1 MRRFYAL
8 VAAAALI
15 GGCAT
20 TQSYLAPQIRDNPTP
35 ALPDGEIAHR
45 VFLTGNTGDG
55 ETDAVLRALA
65 ADARAAGSD
74 ATVVIL
80 GDVTAAGL
88 PEADDPGRAAAEAP
102 VQALISALQGLD
114 GDVIVVPGDRD
125 WAQGEDGVKRLED
138 LLDDAFGTDVLTPGD
153 QSGGPREDKLA
164 EGLRLVALDTA
175 WWLLNDDERP
185 EGEAEDQDIRAPSD
199 VARVLEQIIVD
210 RDDDRIV
217 VVAHH
222 PLISRGSY
230 AGYRRNPVTGLVSQT
245 LGTGVQDLSSPRYRR
260 LRAGLGP
267 IAATH
272 DRLVWAA
279 SHDRILQTYEDVIN
293 TLRQQTHLVSGT
305 GGGAVSAAGASG
317 AQAVASAPGYQ
328 RLVYFA
334 NGRLWQETVAV
345 DVATGATEVLFR
357 YEIAGENAE
366 LVDTMVPDA
375 VAASDLPANLGG
387 SVVTAA
393 DADFVTDRF
402 QNGGFTRAVFGEN
415 YRDVWK
421 TEVEFPVLD
430 LGTEAGGLVPVKRGG
445 GLQTTSLR
453 LQGAD
458 GYEYGLRLLEKSG
471 LAQVPYELRDG
482 LVGDIVLELR
492 AAMAPYGALVASP
505 LARVA
510 GVAQP
515 DPKIVYVP
523 DDPRLGR
530 YRETFANRLA
540 LYEIRPDDDM
550 SAVPGFEGMDDVVSA
565 ANLREEMRE
574 DQDHRV
580 DQRAYLRARLFDMLL
595 ADWDRHA
602 DQWRWAA
609 FEPGDLDPSLT
620 GDERTQG
627 KVYIPIARDRDF
639 SFYGIGGAFQ
649 PVLQVFDRRLQR
661 IDEEYGSVR
670 GLTTNGFFQD
680 RRFLNELTLDDWR
693 EVAREL
699 QAVLTDAAIGQS
711 IGALPEVIEAQVSDY
726 WTRALVGR
734 RDRLVEVAEEYYTLN
749 AGTVDVIGSDERELF
764 EGVRQADGSLAVT
777 VRSLK
782 GGEAGRVLYQRTL
795 RPDETEEVRMYGL
808 NGRDEFRI
816 TGDGPRTISVR
827 VIGGGGGDQ
836 VVAPGGDVAVYDTPD
851 GLEIAERGSFV
862 EDRRSR
868 AASVNRYDP
877 TEQVLGNT
885 FTIPTVGYRATD
897 GFLLGVTKIWNV
909 PGFRLR
915 PYAAMHTLSANY
927 GTATGGV
934 AGSYTGRMREAIGS
948 FDLDVDAFGSTPRY
962 ARNFYG
968 LGNGTP
974 DLDGLLTEANLA
986 RLQARAGVGVPIGE
1000 AFQLV
1005 IGPSVRYADATR
1017 DSVQTVAGPLS
1028 LLPDEA
1034 FDSQLHAG
1042 AYARL
1047 AATTVDD
1054 MVNPRQGL
1062 RFALT
1067 GSGFAGVLG
1076 PSSSYGTVGGELAAY
1091 IPIRL
1096 VPQVTLALRAG
1107 GERVI
1112 GDFPFFDAAA
1122 LGGAG
1127 TLRGYRRERFAG
1139 RSTTS
1144 ASAELRTKLLNLDAY
1159 VLPLEIGVLGFADA
1173 GRVWADTP
1181 SCADVTS
1188 PPELCTR
1195 LDFVGVDPDDGDGLQ
1210 LGYGG
1215 GLWISVVD
1223 RALINLTVGASDE
1236 ATLVTFGLGFAY

>member
-8 VAAAALI
+8 LAAAALV

-20 TQSYLAPQIRDNPTP
+20 TQSYLAPEVRDNPTP
-35 ALPDGEIAHR
+35 ALPQGEIAHR
-45 VFLTGNTGDG
+45 IFLTGNTGDG
-55 ETDAVLRALA
+55 ETDAVIRALA
-65 ADARAAGSD
+65 ADARAAGPD

-80 GDVTAAGL
+80 GDVTSGGL
-88 PEADDPGRAAAEAP
+88 PEADAPGRAAAEAP
-102 VQALISALQGLD
+102 VQMLIAALQGVE
-114 GDVIVVPGDRD
+114 GDVVVVPGDRD
-125 WAQGEDGVKRLED
+125 WALGEDGVKRLED

-175 WWLLNDDERP
+175 WWLLDDDGRP

-199 VARVLEQIIVD
+199 VARVLEQIIID
-210 RDDDRIV
+210 REDDRIV
-217 VVAHH
+217 IVAHH

-230 AGYRRNPVTGLVSQT
+230 AGYRGDPVTGLISRT
-245 LGTGVQDLSSPRYRR
+245 LGTGDQDLSSPRYRQ

-279 SHDRILQTYEDVIN
+279 SHDRILQTYEDVIS

-305 GGGAVSAAGASG
+305 GGGQVSPAGASG
-317 AQAVASAPGYQ
+317 AQSVASAPGYQ
-328 RLVYFA
+328 RLVYFK
-334 NGRLWQETVAV
+334 NGRLWQETVEV
-345 DVATGATEVLFR
+345 DPATGATEVTFR

-366 LVDTMVPDA
+366 LVDTMVPDE

-402 QNGGFTRAVFGEN
+402 SNSGFTRAIFGEN
-415 YRDVWK
+415 YRDMWK

-445 GLQTTSLR
+445 GMQTTSLR
-453 LQGAD
+453 LLGAD

-492 AAMAPYGALVASP
+492 AAMAPYGALVVSP
-505 LARVA
+505 LARFA
-510 GVAQP
+510 GIAQP
-515 DPKIVYVP
+515 DPKVVYVP

-550 SAVPGFEGMDDVVSA
+550 SAVPGFEGMTEVISA
-565 ANLREEMRE
+565 ANLREEIRE
-574 DQDHRV
+574 DQDHYV
-580 DQRAYLRARLFDMLL
+580 DQRAYLRARLFDMLV

-609 FEPGDLDPSLT
+609 FEPGDLDPTLT
-620 GDERTQG
+620 GDDATKG

-649 PVLQVFDRRLQR
+649 PALQIFDRRLQP
-661 IDEEYGSVR
+661 IDEEYGNIR
-670 GLTTNGFFQD
+670 GLTTNGFYQD

-693 EVAREL
+693 EVAEDL
-699 QAVLTDAAIGQS
+699 QAALTDDAIAQS
-711 IGALPEVIEAQVSDY
+711 IGALPDPIEAQISDY
-726 WTRALVGR
+726 WTRSLLGR
-734 RDRLVEVAEEYYTLN
+734 RDRLVEAAEEYYELN

-777 VRSLK
+777 VRSFK
-782 GGEAGRVLYQRTL
+782 GGEPGRVLYQRTM
-795 RPDETEEVRMYGL
+795 RPDETDEVRMYGF
-808 NGRDEFRI
+808 NGRDVFRI
-816 TGDGPRTISVR
+816 TGDGPRRISVR
-827 VIGGGGGDQ
+827 VIGGGGADE
-836 VVAPGGDVAVYDTPD
+836 VMAPGGDVAIYDTPD
-851 GLEIAERGSFV
+851 GLEITETGPQV
-862 EDRRSR
+862 EDRRTDE
-868 AASVNRYDP
+868 ANINRYDP
-877 TEQVLGNT
+877 TEHVLGNT
-885 FTIPTVGYRATD
+885 FTIPTVGYRSTD

-915 PYAAMHTLSANY
+915 PFAATHTVSANY
-927 GTATGGV
+927 ATATGGF
-934 AGSYTGRMREAIGS
+934 AGSYTGRMREALGTY
-948 FDLDVDAFGSTPRY
+948 DLDVDAFGSTPRY

-968 LGNGTP
+968 LGNGTA
-974 DLDGLLTEANLA
+974 DTDGVFTEANLA
-986 RLQARAGVGVPIGE
+986 RLQLRAGVGIPIGE
-1000 AFQLV
+1000 AFQLTV
-1005 IGPSVRYADATR
+1005 GPSVRYADATR
-1017 DSVQTVAGPLS
+1017 DSIQTASGPLS
-1028 LLPDEA
+1028 LLPGEA
-1034 FDSQLHAG
+1034 FDSMLHAG

-1047 AATTVDD
+1047 VASTADD
-1054 MVNPRQGL
+1054 PVNPRQGL
-1062 RFALT
+1062 RFALE
-1067 GSGFAGVLG
+1067 GSGFAGATG
-1076 PSSSYGTVGGELAAY
+1076 AADPYGTVGGEVAAY
-1091 IPIRL
+1091 VPVKL

-1107 GERVI
+1107 GEHVI
-1112 GDFPFFDAAA
+1112 GDFPFFDAAV
-1122 LGGAG
+1122 LGGSG

-1139 RSTTS
+1139 RSTAS
-1144 ASAELRTKLLNLDAY
+1144 ASAELRTKLLDLDAY

-1173 GRVWADTP
+1173 GRVWATD
-1181 SCADVTS
+1181 S
-1188 PPELCTR
+1188 PFPAATITGN
-1195 LDFVGVDPDDGDGLQ
+1195 DLQ

-1215 GLWISVVD
+1215 GLWISIVD
-1223 RALINLTVGASDE
+1223 QALINLTVGASDE
-1236 ATLVTFGLGFAY
+1236 ATLITFGLGFAY